1 MSTEQ
6 DDYDLALKQVKDQER
21 SEFLANRAAEL
32 PIAKGK
38 VVALLSVVRD
48 ASLQNATETEK
59 WLFEQ
64 AIKAVKGA
72 R

>member
-1 MSTEQ
+1 MKTDQ
-6 DDYDLALKQVKDQER
+6 DDYDLALKQVQAQER
-21 SEFLANRAAEL
+21 SELLANRAAEL
-32 PIAKGK
+32 PVARGK
-38 VVALLSVVRD
+38 IVALLSVVRD
-48 ASLQNATETEK
+48 ASLRNATDTEL